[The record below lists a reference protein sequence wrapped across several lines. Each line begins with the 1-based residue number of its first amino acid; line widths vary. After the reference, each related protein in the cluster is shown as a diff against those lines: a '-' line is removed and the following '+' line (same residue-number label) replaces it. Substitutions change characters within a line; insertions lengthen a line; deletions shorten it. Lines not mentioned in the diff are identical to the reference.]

1 MNWFTPELTALTK
14 ELQQL
19 KFNQQLQQNQII
31 ALLEE
36 NNQLLKQL
44 LQKYGN

>member
-1 MNWFTPELTALTK
+1 MSLFSVDLTSLTK

-31 ALLEE
+31 ALLQEQ
-36 NNQLLKQL
+36 NQLLKQL
-44 LQKYGN
+44 LQK